1 MLAICYHRGTL
12 GPYSDSEKI
21 KHIED
26 KINTADVIIAPIA
39 DNLFVQIVQ
48 TSFISIFLYYKM
60 DQDTALHLFLQF
72 SIPSAC
78 YNACT

>member
-1 MLAICYHRGTL
+1 M
-12 GPYSDSEKI
+12 
-21 KHIED
+21 
-26 KINTADVIIAPIA
+26 NDVYFSFHTQAPEWCISSLL
-39 DNLFVQIVQ
+39 DINLFVQIVQ

>member
-1 MLAICYHRGTL
+1 MNDVYFSFHTQAPEWC
-12 GPYSDSEKI
+12 
-21 KHIED
+21 
-26 KINTADVIIAPIA
+26 INSLLDI
-39 DNLFVQIVQ
+39 NLFVQIVQ